1 MAPKHTAAHTI
12 FTSNRELLLLHLTTE
27 FLSQESIDLG
37 HYQPAAL
44 CILYSRVRRMAEGLD
59 FNIHWQEK
67 EDEAKVVEWK
77 GRS

>member
-1 MAPKHTAAHTI
+1 MAPKHIHAHTI
-12 FTSNRELLLLHLTTE
+12 FTSNRELLLHLTTE
-27 FLSQESIDLG
+27 FLSQKSIDLG
-37 HYQPAAL
+37 HYQPDAL